1 MSSSSDQPPPS
12 PPAQST
18 AAQTAWPDVSLWG
31 VALIWGIN
39 IPIMKNGLDDVNSF
53 VFNAAR
59 LVVSASVLLAFAF
72 VERRRGKLIK
82 SGLSKGKL
90 ITYSLIVSGAYQAL
104 FLLGIAN
111 TTSGNTALIIST
123 IPMWTALL
131 GRFFLNER
139 LHMVAWFGL
148 LIALAG
154 TVTVAMQKGD
164 VSTEATHLFGN
175 SCILGAAVAW
185 SIGTVY
191 SRPMLKRISP
201 MQLSAFSA
209 TMALPIHLML
219 GAGHYQESL
228 PAFQSMEM
236 WLIILYSGVLS
247 TGLALPM
254 WSYGV
259 RQAGAAQAAIIQNLV
274 PIIAIVAAWLTRGES
289 ASNAQIFGGLMILG
303 GLIIMRSKRQAA

>member
-1 MSSSSDQPPPS
+1 M
-12 PPAQST
+12 
-18 AAQTAWPDVSLWG
+18 
-31 VALIWGIN
+31 IWGIN
-39 IPIMKNGLDDVNSF
+39 IPIMKNGLDDVDSF
-53 VFNAAR
+53 VFNAIR
-59 LVVSASVLLAFAF
+59 LVVSATVLMAFALF
-72 VERRRGKLIK
+72 ERRRGHRIA

-90 ITYSLIVSGAYQAL
+90 ITYSIIVSGAYQVL

-131 GRFFLNER
+131 GRIFLDER
-139 LHMVAWFGL
+139 LHKIAWLGL
-148 LIALAG
+148 LIALVG
-154 TVTVAMQKGD
+154 TVMVALQKGD
-164 VSTEATHLFGN
+164 VSVEATHLFGN
-175 SCILGAAVAW
+175 SCVLGAAIAW

-209 TMALPIHLML
+209 TMALPIHIFLAS
-219 GAGHYQESL
+219 GNYQESL
-228 PAFQSMEM
+228 PALQSPQM

-259 RQAGAAQAAIIQNLV
+259 RQSGAAHAAIIQNLV
-274 PIIAIVAAWLTRGES
+274 PVVAIVAAWITRGET
-289 ASNAQIFGGLMILG
+289 ASTAQILG
-303 GLIIMRSKRQAA
+303 GLLILGGLVIMRSRRNAA